1 MNRLWLA
8 LLPELRQFP
17 LEKQEEALRR
27 ARDCNL
33 ESLEIIGLAVWLVP
47 VMTLAKYI
55 LSRAT
60 LAEDAYATLVMNV
73 FVVVPLLAA
82 VFAPIHIRRL
92 RRGLRKQLT
101 QQGRT

>member
-1 MNRLWLA
+1 MNRAWLV

-17 LEKQEEALRR
+17 REKQDKALQL
-27 ARDCNL
+27 ARDCEL
-33 ESLEIIGLAVWLVP
+33 EPLELIGIAVWLVP

-55 LSRAT
+55 LNQAS
-60 LAEDAYATLVMNV
+60 LGEDAFATLVMNV

-92 RRGLRKQLT
+92 RRCLRKQLT
-101 QQGRT
+101 QQVRT